1 MDWKQACRES
11 EKNLAVRRVGGVEVM
26 RVRGDGEIS
35 ISSDRIA
42 SGSLRGMRPEAYDD
56 WEPVEPR

>member
-1 MDWKQACRES
+1 MQWRQACSES
-11 EKNLAVRRVGGVEVM
+11 EKNLAVRRADGVEIM

-42 SGSLRGMRPEAYDD
+42 SGSLRAMRPDAYDD
-56 WEPVEPR
+56 WEPLEPR